1 MFCKKTVLEDEYPS
15 LDHPVCSAAGERL
28 MINGI
33 PMAGTGVGEITG
45 LNKKPEKALEL
56 GSLSS

>member
-1 MFCKKTVLEDEYPS
+1 M
-15 LDHPVCSAAGERL
+15 
-28 MINGI
+28 MNGI

-45 LNKKPEKALEL
+45 LNKKLKKALEP